1 MKIFR
6 SLLLIGDSV
15 LSGSVSKTAYNHYSL
30 LRTIEDEFRLGTLG
44 QNDASAFSIVGVWR

>member
-30 LRTIEDEFRLGTLG
+30 LRTIEDEFRLETLG